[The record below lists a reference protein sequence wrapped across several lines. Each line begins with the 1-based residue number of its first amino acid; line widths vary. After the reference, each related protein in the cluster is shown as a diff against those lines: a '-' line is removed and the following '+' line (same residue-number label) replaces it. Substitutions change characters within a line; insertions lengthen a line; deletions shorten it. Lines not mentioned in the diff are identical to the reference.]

1 VEGWTN
7 AYYWHVQIDPT
18 SLFIVHYP
26 APVLRQKAQ
35 QVKVIDAQVR
45 AVAARLFELM
55 HDVDGLGLAAP
66 QVGLSW
72 RLFVTKG
79 LDEEGIPD
87 LAYVNPVLSHPSGE
101 LAPHEEGCLSLP
113 GITAEI
119 RRPSQVTIAATDLE
133 GKDFTMTRD
142 DLLARVWQHEA
153 DHLDGVLILD
163 RMNPIDRLATRKQ
176 LKQLEAEAGAHR

>member
-1 VEGWTN
+1 MNDWAN
-7 AYYWHVQIDPT
+7 AYHGLVQIDPA

-26 APVLRQKAQ
+26 APVLRQNAQPIKA
-35 QVKVIDAQVR
+35 VDAQVR
-45 AVAARLFELM
+45 AVAARMFDLM
-55 HDVDGLGLAAP
+55 HEVDGLGLAAP

-79 LDEEGIPD
+79 LDDESLPD
-87 LAYVNPVLSHPSGE
+87 QVYVNPVLSRPSGE
-101 LAPHEEGCLSLP
+101 LVPHDEGCLSLP
-113 GITAEI
+113 GISAEI
-119 RRPSQVTIAATDLE
+119 RRPSQVTITAVDLD
-133 GKDFTMTRD
+133 GQSFTLTRD

-163 RMNPIDRLATRKQ
+163 RMNPIDRLASRKQ